1 MNKPLNLSTRPHE
14 KKLRHSGLI
23 TTTKNFDFTQLYQF
37 LNVATI
43 AFNAQRIS
51 KTSRRY
57 SVLKS
62 LTHDYWFRLN
72 QPVSVAIL
80 VAETNEPSDFVL
92 RLLRK
97 GAEKGRYLKSGTEY
111 LPSFELADAMA
122 NCFQQGAAPFT
133 LQPNRFLIKTDS
145 RTWRF
150 IADFMSLVGKCCP
163 AENATHCAVIIWLMM
178 LEMTH
183 NGPLTAKLL
192 IEKTSFSKSTISNIV
207 DHLHSVG
214 YIDRQHDPLDE
225 RNHVLS
231 LTLPDDFRAAVHNLF
246 SRYSSTCD

>member
-1 MNKPLNLSTRPHE
+1 MNLSTKPCD
-14 KKLRHSGLI
+14 KKLKHSGLM
-23 TTTKNFDFTQLYQF
+23 TTTNNFDFTQLYQF
-37 LNVATI
+37 LNVVTI
-43 AFNAQRIS
+43 AFNAQQIS
-51 KTSRRY
+51 KSSRRY

-72 QPVSVAIL
+72 QPVSVTIL
-80 VAETNEPSDFVL
+80 VAETSEPSDFVL

-97 GAEKGRYLKSGTEY
+97 GAEKGLYLKRGTEY
-111 LPSFELADAMA
+111 LPSFKLASAMA
-122 NCFQQGAAPFT
+122 NYFQQGAAPFT
-133 LQPNRFLIKTDS
+133 LQPNRFLIKTNS

-150 IADFMSLVGKCCP
+150 IADFMSLVGNYCP
-163 AENATHCAVIIWLMM
+163 AENATHSAVIIWLMM

-183 NGPLTAKLL
+183 DDPLTATLL
-192 IEKTSFSKSTISNIV
+192 TEKAGFSKSTLSNIV

-214 YIDRQHDPLDE
+214 YIDRQHDPFDE
-225 RNHVLS
+225 RNHILS

>member
-1 MNKPLNLSTRPHE
+1 MNLIANPQD
-14 KKLRHSGLI
+14 KKRNHSGLS
-23 TTTKNFDFTQLYQF
+23 TTTNNFDFTRLYQY
-37 LNVATI
+37 LNVTTI
-43 AFNAQRIS
+43 AFNGQQIS

-62 LTHDYWFRLN
+62 LCHDYWFRLN
-72 QPVSVAIL
+72 RPVCVATL
-80 VAETNEPSDFVL
+80 VTETDEPSEFIL

-97 GAEKGRYLKSGTEY
+97 GAEKGRYVKSGTEY
-111 LPSFELADAMA
+111 LPSFGLADAMA
-122 NCFQQGAAPFT
+122 NWFQQGSASFT
-133 LQPNRFLIKTDS
+133 LQSNRFLIKTES
-145 RTWRF
+145 RSWRF

-183 NGPLTAKLL
+183 NGSLTATLL
-192 IEKTSFSKSTISNIV
+192 AEKTGFSKSTISNIV
-207 DHLHSVG
+207 EHLHSVG
-214 YIDRQHDPLDE
+214 YIDHQHDSLDE

-231 LTLPDDFRAAVHNLF
+231 LTLPDDFRATVHNLF